1 MYLKTHT
8 SRQSLRALRAFTMMD
23 LMVSMAIISILI
35 AILLPTVGKVR
46 ESAQKVICGSNM
58 RQIGMGVSIYT
69 QDNKERLPD
78 SVFLPISRSNA
89 ASFVELHR
97 MDTIR
102 LAAEEFPG
110 MYGDL
115 WDGLGLLYADEYI
128 TASNIFYCP
137 SHRGNFLF
145 EDAAEDWNR
154 LDGTSEITVNYL
166 FRGMGPDGRRV
177 LYNID
182 PTAALVTDTLR
193 SYEDLNHQGGFNILQ
208 AGLAIT
214 WFDDVGDQIAQDIL
228 LRSGDDGTQSSAVI
242 TTWDLLDGSPDDD
255 SIEP

>member
-1 MYLKTHT
+1 
-8 SRQSLRALRAFTMMD
+8 MMD
-23 LMVSMAIISILI
+23 LMVTMAIISILI

-78 SVFLPISRSNA
+78 SVFLPVSRSNA
-89 ASFVELHR
+89 ASYAELHR
-97 MDTIR
+97 MDTLR
-102 LAAEEFPG
+102 LADEEFPE

-115 WDGLGLLYADEYI
+115 WDGLGLLYRDEYI

-137 SHRGNFLF
+137 SHHGNFLF

-154 LDGTSEITVNYL
+154 LDGTSEIIVNYL

-177 LYNID
+177 LYSID

-208 AGLAIT
+208 AGLAIS

-242 TTWDLLDGSPDDD
+242 NTWDLLDGSPDDD
-255 SIEP
+255 PIVP